1 MVTGDLLTVSRIIS
15 VRDVRTLYMRTPVHI
30 KDKHEN
36 LSYLVPFCGLFHT
49 RIAAVT
55 GIMHTHFGKPNARPK
70 DAPASLWR
78 HNELFKRKNIPIS
91 QSINYRTAQDLTFH
105 SLYAR
110 LLDVIRIESGYPS
123 LQDFGRQLDEL
134 PYEESWSNLK
144 STVLRAVTRFTT
156 PEEAGSDD
164 VLRNSILFI
173 RDALV
178 FRCFVTS
185 IKCANV
191 AMIVLVLKFWTISFR
206 GAGRSQYAA
215 ELMRL
220 RHNLVHAWPKPL
232 RCVIFLL

>member
-1 MVTGDLLTVSRIIS
+1 VIEELRRITQIDKSALFKSRINIVTGDLLTVGRILS

-36 LSYLVPFCGLFHT
+36 LSYPVPFCGLFHT

-55 GIMHTHFGKPNARPK
+55 GILHIHFGKPNARPK

-78 HNELFKRKNIPIS
+78 HNELLKRKNIPIN

-110 LLDVIRIESGYPS
+110 LLDVVRIESGCES
-123 LQDFGRQLDEL
+123 LRGFGQQLEEL
-134 PYEESWSNLK
+134 PYEEAWTKLRL
-144 STVLRAVTRFTT
+144 TVLGAVTRFTT
-156 PEEAGSDD
+156 SEEAGSDD

-191 AMIVLVLKFWTISFR
+191 AMIVLVLKY
-206 GAGRSQYAA
+206 G
-215 ELMRL
+215 
-220 RHNLVHAWPKPL
+220 KPE
-232 RCVIFLL
+232 